1 MVTLLKA
8 LKWSPDGCRIETLP
22 AGEHEDLPPRVL
34 EIAEQLGILNAI
46 LTPTNRMLVSIQPNA
61 PAACWPTPR
70 QSSFSKLVL

>member
-34 EIAEQLGILNAI
+34 EIAEQLGILSAI
-46 LTPTNRMLVSIQPNA
+46 EGGEKKPDADQQPEQPEQPEQKKA
-61 PAACWPTPR
+61 
-70 QSSFSKLVL
+70 KK